1 MIEDEKEFA
10 ITKFAK
16 DLLEVRDAVRIAQ
29 EHSDLEAIMKE
40 EDIQVVKDKYAMNM
54 DGQKMTAEVFD

>member
-16 DLLEVRDAVRIAQ
+16 DLLEVRDAVRIAV
-29 EHSDLEAIMKE
+29 EHQDIEALKSE
-40 EDIQVVKDKYAMNM
+40 EDIQVVKEKYIM
-54 DGQKMTAEVFD
+54 DMEGRVMTANVMD